1 MSKKKRHP
9 EKGAQEK
16 AQAATNPAGPRS
28 AVEKLVWEA
37 LERARQRV
45 KPAVK
50 KEMEAEVISRNLL
63 NFRLRGRIDDPSS
76 SRS

>member
-9 EKGAQEK
+9 GRGAQGRV
-16 AQAATNPAGPRS
+16 QAATNQVGPRS
-28 AVEKLVWEA
+28 AVEKFVWEA

-50 KEMEAEVISRNLL
+50 KEMEAEVISQDLL
-63 NFRLRGRIDDPSS
+63 NFRLKSRSGDPSS